1 MDDDDTRD
9 ILKLLRETARG
20 KHQTAGRDT
29 VAIGPRM
36 VIGGMSGRALAGSA
50 EPIAH
55 SDRERRVR
63 LHIAGSALDL
73 GLISKGEFVFE
84 HGELH
89 LEVADRRAGGALVDA
104 MADWLGV
111 PMAGTGEPPSAPPER
126 IIGEFAR
133 LGTRN
138 DADGVAWDVFKL
150 FVGKGDGYAEMF
162 LRIATDDHR
171 AAFTEKWS
179 RYRGRLLIELDRALG
194 LAREVAERQRVD
206 VHGGAWFSVPPDW
219 IITPRADSVVVCDGQ
234 DEASLEVS
242 HQPYPI
248 DPRLPGL
255 RVRLVAALGDHR
267 AAAFRATEV
276 DRGDFEYVWTEYEYN
291 ATDSKTGATRLAHS
305 RVLVAANHQLQVLM
319 TYAYWPTD
327 EGWAVPAWQTIVS
340 TLRLASV
347 DPDLTPDAAGHR

>member
-1 MDDDDTRD
+1 MDDDIRD
-9 ILKLLRETARG
+9 ILKLLRETAQG
-20 KHQTAGRDT
+20 KHPTVGRDE

-36 VIGGMSGRALAGSA
+36 MIGGLTGRALTGSA
-50 EPIAH
+50 EPIAR
-55 SDRERRVR
+55 SDRERRIR
-63 LHIAGSALDL
+63 LHIGPSALDV
-73 GLISKGEFVFE
+73 GMISKGEFVFE
-84 HGELH
+84 HGDLH
-89 LEVADRRAGGALVDA
+89 LEVADRHAGGVLVDA
-104 MADWLGV
+104 MADWLGT
-111 PMAGTGEPPSAPPER
+111 PMASAALPPSAPPER
-126 IIGEFAR
+126 IIGEFAK

-150 FVGKGDGYAEMF
+150 FVGKGDDYAEMF
-162 LRIATDDHR
+162 LRVTTTDQR

-179 RYRGRLLIELDRALG
+179 RYRERLLRVLDRALG
-194 LAREVAERQRVD
+194 CARDVADRRRVE

-219 IITPRADSVVVCDGQ
+219 IITLRADSVVACDGR

-276 DRGDFEYVWTEYEYN
+276 DRGDFEYVWTEYEYD
-291 ATDSKTGATRLAHS
+291 ATDSKTGASRLARS
-305 RVLVAANHQLQVLM
+305 RVLVAANHQLQALM

-340 TLRLASV
+340 TLRLASHEV
-347 DPDLTPDAAGHR
+347 DPTPDAAGHR